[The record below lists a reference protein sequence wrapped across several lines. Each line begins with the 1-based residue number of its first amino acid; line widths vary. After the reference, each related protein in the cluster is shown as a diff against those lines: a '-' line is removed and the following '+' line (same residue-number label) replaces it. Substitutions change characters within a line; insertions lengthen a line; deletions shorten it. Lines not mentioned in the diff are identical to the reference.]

1 MSDLDFLLD
10 ELVTANR
17 ILAHEGIVDA
27 YGHISLRHPRHADR
41 YFLSRA
47 RTPQCVERADIM
59 EFTMDGEP
67 IDPQGRAPYFE
78 RFIHGGIYLAR
89 PDVKSIIHSH
99 SHAVIPFGVGGEPI
113 RPLMLNCAL
122 IGRATPIWDS
132 RDRFGDTDLMVTS
145 MAMGH
150 DLARALGGN
159 PTALMRGHGSV
170 AVGKTIRQAVFIA
183 IKLQESADFQRESSR
198 FKNVMYL
205 SEGEIAKVQSLLDFA
220 DIEKPLRGIDR
231 AWVYWCYRAGE
242 TFRPM
247 SYDR

>member
-1 MSDLDFLLD
+1 MKDLEFLLD

-27 YGHISLRHPRHADR
+27 YGHISLRHPENPDR

-47 RTPQCVERADIM
+47 RAPQCVERSDIM

-67 IDPQGRAPYFE
+67 IDARGRAPYFE

-89 PDVKSIIHSH
+89 PEVKSVVHSH
-99 SHAVIPFGVGGEPI
+99 SHAVVPFSVGGEEI
-113 RPLMLNCAL
+113 RPLMLNCAV

-132 RDRFGDTDLMVTS
+132 RDKFGDTDLMVTS

-150 DLARALGGN
+150 DLARGIGNN

-183 IKLQESADFQRESSR
+183 IKLQESADFQREASR
-198 FKNVMYL
+198 FKDVKYL
-205 SEGEIAKVQSLLDFA
+205 SDGEIAKVQSLLDFA

-231 AWVYWCYRAGE
+231 AWEYWCYRAGE
-242 TFRPM
+242 TFRATN
-247 SYDR
+247 